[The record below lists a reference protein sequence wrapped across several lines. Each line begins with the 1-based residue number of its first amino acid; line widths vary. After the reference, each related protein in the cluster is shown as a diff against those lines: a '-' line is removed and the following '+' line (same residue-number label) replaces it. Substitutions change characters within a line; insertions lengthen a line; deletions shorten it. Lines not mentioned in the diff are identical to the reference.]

1 MRTRGSI
8 LPVVL
13 VALVLLFVAG
23 PLALVGQ
30 ANLRALRVGLAER
43 QAEDLAA
50 YALAA
55 AQREGAGQVG
65 RPAARCPEDSG
76 AWRFRS
82 FEVGGR
88 LLGEYAYLRL
98 RSRRGVSEWCVAG
111 RTAGGPL
118 NHGERV
124 EVRYRASVDSSG
136 RLLRW
141 EVLP

>member
-1 MRTRGSI
+1 VRTRGSI

-13 VALVLLFVAG
+13 IALALLFVAG
-23 PLALVGQ
+23 PLALMGQ
-30 ANLRALRVGLAER
+30 TSLRALRVGLAER

-50 YALAA
+50 YALAV
-55 AQREGAGQVG
+55 AQREGAGQEG
-65 RPAARCPEDSG
+65 RLAVRCPEDGG

-82 FEVGGR
+82 FEVDGR
-88 LLGEYAYLRL
+88 PLGEYAYLQL

-111 RTAGGPL
+111 RTVGGPL

-141 EVLP
+141 EVVP